1 MSAIDRMKSRMMKK
15 QLHKKGNKKNTNEV
29 VDDQAA
35 EGKNGKESER
45 KQKQHALLAQKA
57 EKKMPFA
64 A

>member
-15 QLHKKGNKKNTNEV
+15 QLHKKGNKKNTHEV
-29 VDDQAA
+29 AEEPA